1 MNSLEKL
8 VKNKRVALVGPSPHL
23 VGSNL
28 GDKID
33 SFDIVCRINEVLFAK
48 KLRKDYGSRTDICFW
63 NMGTPHLKDFSF
75 MVNESKEEFDNVK
88 LVVCPRHSL
97 HVTPYHLQNFSPE
110 RNVFKI

>member
-33 SFDIVCRINEVLFAK
+33 SFRCAVPIFQKQISVL
-48 KLRKDYGSRTDICFW
+48 D
-63 NMGTPHLKDFSF
+63 P
-75 MVNESKEEFDNVK
+75 
-88 LVVCPRHSL
+88 
-97 HVTPYHLQNFSPE
+97 
-110 RNVFKI
+110 